1 MSNSARAGLR
11 YVVVT
16 RKTHVPVQRFATIEA
31 AADKIVRERA
41 LATWTVLAQEGLT
54 ASATM
59 RQLTR
64 AERKKLEKAMFP
76 SLFE

>member
-1 MSNSARAGLR
+1 MSTAKAGLR

-16 RKTHVPVQRFATIEA
+16 RDRHLPIQHFATIEA

-54 ASATM
+54 ASAKM
-59 RQLTR
+59 RQLTL

-76 SLFE
+76 SLFD